1 MYYIYSTKTALE
13 PYLRPGVRVGGFRA
27 KDENDITKQLQQQLG
42 SAIQGRTLVVYF
54 FKQSVKESN
63 VRTYSLRYD
72 SSKKEK
78 SIRGFVD
85 VEQVPFMK
93 YLKYKLSRLWSHNI
107 INDTPK
113 DPAEIHM
120 P

>member
-27 KDENDITKQLQQQLG
+27 KDENDITKKLQQQLG